1 MKKDK
6 AKSQELMDKR
16 IVELKTVRGDMTPQ
30 ALKSY
35 LKSIPDVSDNA
46 VEIVIEPVKR
56 RKKT

>member
-16 IVELKTVRGDMTPQ
+16 IVALKMVRGEMTPQ
-30 ALKSY
+30 SLKAY
-35 LKSIPDVSDNA
+35 LKGIPDASDDA
-46 VEIVIEPVKR
+46 VEIIIEPVKR

>member
-6 AKSQELMDKR
+6 AKYQDLVDRR
-16 IVELKTVRGDMTPQ
+16 IVALKLVRGEMTPQ
-30 ALKSY
+30 ALKAY
-35 LKSIPDVSDNA
+35 LKSVPDASEDA

>member
-6 AKSQELMDKR
+6 AKPQELLDKR

-30 ALKSY
+30 SLKSY

-46 VEIVIEPVKR
+46 VEIIIEPVKR

>member
-6 AKSQELMDKR
+6 TKYQDLVDRR
-16 IVELKTVRGDMTPQ
+16 IVALKLVRGEMTPQ
-30 ALKSY
+30 ALKAY
-35 LKSIPDVSDNA
+35 LKSVPDASEDA